1 MADLLVAETTCD
13 GKKKMYELLAE
24 ERPMHVLEYPQ
35 KPSDPDAF
43 EHWVRELQKL
53 RAALEA
59 KTGVTITND
68 RLRDAIREMNRERSL
83 KRRLAMLMKSDA
95 PPITGRQ
102 LLDMKSVISCLAA
115 DFEQYEAALDAYEGT
130 EGDPAMADR
139 VRVLMTGV
147 PMAHGAE
154 RVIDIVEDN
163 GGLVVAMES
172 CTGWKPIATDIPA
185 DGADPIRD
193 IARKYLDMPCSVQT
207 PNHGRF
213 ELLRALAAEYR
224 AECVI
229 DLIWQA
235 CITYDVES
243 TKVKRLAE
251 EELDLPFLRI
261 ETDYTPS
268 DTARIAVR
276 VEALFETARA
286 RAAGRK

>member
-1 MADLLVAETTCD
+1 
-13 GKKKMYELLAE
+13 
-24 ERPMHVLEYPQ
+24 
-35 KPSDPDAF
+35 
-43 EHWVRELQKL
+43 
-53 RAALEA
+53 
-59 KTGVTITND
+59 
-68 RLRDAIREMNRERSL
+68 MNRERDL
-83 KRRLAMLMKSDA
+83 KRRLGRLMKPDA

-102 LLDMKSVISCLAA
+102 LLDLKSVISCIAA
-115 DFEQYEAALDAYEGT
+115 DFDQYEAALEQYEGA

-154 RVIDIVEDN
+154 RVIDIVEEN

-172 CTGWKPIATDIPA
+172 CTGWKPIATDIPD
-185 DGADPIRD
+185 DGDDPVRD
-193 IARKYLDMPCSVQT
+193 IAEKYLSMPCSVQT
-207 PNHGRF
+207 PNDGRF
-213 ELLRALAAEYR
+213 DLLRELAAEYR
-224 AECVI
+224 PDCVI

-251 EELDLPFLRI
+251 EELGLPFLRI

-286 RAAGRK
+286 RAAGR